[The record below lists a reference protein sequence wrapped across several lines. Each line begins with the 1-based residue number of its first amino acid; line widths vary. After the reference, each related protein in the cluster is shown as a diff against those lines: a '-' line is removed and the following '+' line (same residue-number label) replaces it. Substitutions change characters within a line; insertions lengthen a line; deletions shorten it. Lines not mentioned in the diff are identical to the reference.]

1 MIMIMK
7 ILIMKIV
14 KETIDF
20 PTFNRNLSGRAIVQ
34 ERHIDERSNLYKKL
48 EGVKTF
54 MWKE

>member
-1 MIMIMK
+1 MIMK